1 MTRRRKIST
10 DYDIIQT
17 IITNDEKHAIILLV
31 VSLQQEYE
39 IQIFQL
45 NSDTQ
50 RPINQITITGTQV
63 YADQIV
69 QNKEGTSFVLPYID
83 SGSFKLLSFDAK
95 NPQLDL
101 LENIN
106 EELKISTKQEPPF
119 GLTYPLINALFI
131 DKEKLFVN
139 LFDQV
144 ESSNI
149 YFTYKHT
156 QKRIIDPVLTQIES
170 LDYNNDKSNFPVGLN
185 YDQNK
190 DEVIC
195 TYRHGQ
201 CLTIKAK
208 QKKPKMKLSRINTK
222 D

>member
-69 QNKEGTSFVLPYID
+69 
-83 SGSFKLLSFDAK
+83 
-95 NPQLDL
+95 
-101 LENIN
+101 
-106 EELKISTKQEPPF
+106 
-119 GLTYPLINALFI
+119 
-131 DKEKLFVN
+131 
-139 LFDQV
+139 
-144 ESSNI
+144 
-149 YFTYKHT
+149 
-156 QKRIIDPVLTQIES
+156 
-170 LDYNNDKSNFPVGLN
+170 
-185 YDQNK
+185 
-190 DEVIC
+190 
-195 TYRHGQ
+195 
-201 CLTIKAK
+201 
-208 QKKPKMKLSRINTK
+208 
-222 D
+222 